1 MPEVRRQ
8 MAEVREHMI
17 RVQAQRK
24 GLTNRTEGADLS
36 SAICH
41 LHHGV
46 SANERNHSDQ
56 YNRQR

>member
-1 MPEVRRQ
+1 MTEVRQ
-8 MAEVREHMI
+8 QMI
-17 RVQAQRK
+17 RLQAQRK
-24 GLTNRTEGADLS
+24 GLTNRTDGADLS
-36 SAICH
+36 SVFCH